1 MVKVIGWSLREKEH
15 PMPPEVIALLVL
27 AVVFLI
33 ATVRSINM
41 GALAL
46 VAAAI
51 VGVTVYGVKVSTVVG
66 GFPGGLFVILVG
78 VTYLFAIAKNN
89 GTVEWI
95 VHSSVRAVR
104 GRVALVPWV
113 MFAVCALVTAIG
125 AVSPAAVAIVAP
137 VAMGFAARYG
147 IHPVMMG
154 LMVVQ
159 GATAGSFSPMGIFG
173 AITNGVVESNKL
185 PGNRLL
191 LFLLTSVAIT
201 VMPGP
206 DNLQV
211 IARGVSQGRRA
222 GLAAAAGFAS
232 GCLFHTTLAA
242 LGLFAVLVDQA
253 YDLGPLQPGT
263 RQILGRSILAT
274 GCYGPWLGGIW
285 QSHDD
290 LRVFY
295 DSSVETIAFGTFPW
309 GLAAPMALAWL
320 LARGGAQRRLGAAL
334 CLAWAAAAWIATEAF
349 ARKVGFTLYAGFPAL
364 ALAVALWL
372 DAALEQQ
379 RGDPD
384 RGAGA
389 DHASP
394 TTQTQTQTQAL
405 LFPSLLA
412 LFFVLAALT
421 LGKDL
426 QTFPDRLASLLVGD
440 DAVKY
445 PAAARWLWIPPR
457 VWVLLLGLCI
467 ALATA
472 VWLWRGP
479 ARLAHAAARPGSRP
493 LAVALAATAALA
505 AFWAQVWHPE
515 LSRLLSSKGVFA
527 TYHALRRPGDRL
539 VVQGNLG
546 NAPRYYARGPHQS
559 VTSREEVLAALA
571 APTRTFVLAP
581 ASELCFLHRTAKA
594 GSMVVLDNDNPRT
607 LLLSNRAQGASDRN
621 PLLRSLFPGE
631 PPGIRQRPTSR
642 IVFDDRIE
650 LLGWNVPA
658 ELPSSQPFEVTLYY
672 KILAPVGGT
681 WRVFQHYDR
690 PGGRFLGDHVPI
702 AGRCP
707 TSDWQAGDYIADR
720 HVVDPGA
727 GAAGTYELWTGF
739 FTGSAPSWQNMPV
752 TQAPAD
758 ARDPEHRVKVATV
771 KIR

>member
-1 MVKVIGWSLREKEH
+1 
-15 PMPPEVIALLVL
+15 
-27 AVVFLI
+27 
-33 ATVRSINM
+33 
-41 GALAL
+41 
-46 VAAAI
+46 
-51 VGVTVYGVKVSTVVG
+51 
-66 GFPGGLFVILVG
+66 
-78 VTYLFAIAKNN
+78 
-89 GTVEWI
+89 
-95 VHSSVRAVR
+95 
-104 GRVALVPWV
+104 
-113 MFAVCALVTAIG
+113 
-125 AVSPAAVAIVAP
+125 
-137 VAMGFAARYG
+137 
-147 IHPVMMG
+147 
-154 LMVVQ
+154 
-159 GATAGSFSPMGIFG
+159 
-173 AITNGVVESNKL
+173 
-185 PGNRLL
+185 
-191 LFLLTSVAIT
+191 
-201 VMPGP
+201 
-206 DNLQV
+206 
-211 IARGVSQGRRA
+211 
-222 GLAAAAGFAS
+222 
-232 GCLFHTTLAA
+232 
-242 LGLFAVLVDQA
+242 
-253 YDLGPLQPGT
+253 
-263 RQILGRSILAT
+263 
-274 GCYGPWLGGIW
+274 
-285 QSHDD
+285 
-290 LRVFY
+290 
-295 DSSVETIAFGTFPW
+295 
-309 GLAAPMALAWL
+309 
-320 LARGGAQRRLGAAL
+320 GGAQRRLGAAL